1 MADSLNL
8 RKTLGVSRAGQLV
21 AATYSGATNTTL
33 PGNLTVQGVLSN
45 NVSGSLLL
53 RAYDETG
60 VFSAVTNVTGNPLP
74 AAFSGRPV
82 SALQTS
88 SINYTNTTFSGL
100 NQGYSLRISGLR

>member
-53 RAYDETG
+53 RAYDRDG
-60 VFSAVTNVTGNPLP
+60 SVF
-74 AAFSGRPV
+74 GRDERDR
-82 SALQTS
+82 QS
-88 SINYTNTTFSGL
+88 SSRCVFRTDQS
-100 NQGYSLRISGLR
+100 RRCRPHP